1 MNNEMTYQIEYLPSA
16 LQDLKEI
23 AYYTGFKLQNPEAA
37 ENLSEKIVSTVEKL
51 AEKPYR
57 YPVYYPMKQLER
69 EYRKITEQNYL
80 IFYWVDEDKHL
91 VTVAK
96 VIYCNKQVGHKA
108 TGFMSAAKMKSV
120 LIGSVLSV
128 AAVAVAISAAVHFTN
143 YDNRQLTSFSDT
155 VSSNVSDNREQ
166 HIVDTVTRSKV
177 FDDSFRSE
185 LTEAEQ
191 VVYDAMVQHYVVER
205 KSNEERFYIDAAAM
219 GVEQPGFLGIG
230 ATMKHVSDAFLMD
243 YPEIVWATYQTFD
256 VKYDENHEIESV
268 SPRFDEWWAKYSDAE
283 TIFRGIDE
291 AEAAIREART
301 SESRYD
307 TVKAIHDY
315 LCRTVDYDTKTY
327 HNGNFDDIVDEAF
340 TCTPAFGGG
349 SRPYKLVCEGYAKA
363 FKVLC
368 NRLDVPCIYS
378 GDEVL
383 DHAFNYVLMDDGLWY
398 GVDVTWDDIENGNP
412 VYTYFL
418 FGKNTSAIQGNHTF
432 IEIASTA
439 SGVYDTNEPFFYN
452 PMQIADE
459 QYRR

>member
-1 MNNEMTYQIEYLPSA
+1 M
-16 LQDLKEI
+16 
-23 AYYTGFKLQNPEAA
+23 
-37 ENLSEKIVSTVEKL
+37 STPK
-51 AEKPYR
+51 K
-57 YPVYYPMKQLER
+57 
-69 EYRKITEQNYL
+69 
-80 IFYWVDEDKHL
+80 
-91 VTVAK
+91 
-96 VIYCNKQVGHKA
+96 
-108 TGFMSAAKMKSV
+108 KSV
-120 LIGSVLSV
+120 LMGIMFSV
-128 AAVAVAISAAVHFTN
+128 AAVVVAACAAGCSIQKGGQVSPT
-143 YDNRQLTSFSDT
+143 DT
-155 VSSNVSDNREQ
+155 AADTAASDNQPE
-166 HIVDTVTRSKV
+166 HVVDTVTRSKV